1 MKEFFAIANVV
12 YYDECEVAD
21 IKETIILTE
30 IENFQDAMSRIEAY
44 YAQDLESVQIELFEG
59 PFIKLSPRY
68 AEMLAAG
75 ELEEE

>member
-12 YYDECEVAD
+12 YYDESNVESYA
-21 IKETIILTE
+21 ETIVITE
-30 IENFQDAMSRIEAY
+30 VSNFQDAMSRIEAY
-44 YAQDLESVQIELFEG
+44 YAQDLESVQLELYEG
-59 PFIKLSPRY
+59 PFIRLSNRY

>member
-21 IKETIILTE
+21 IKETIVLTE

-44 YAQDLESVQIELFEG
+44 YAQDLESVQLELFEG

-68 AEMLAAG
+68 VEMLASG